1 MNDNKNYEQLLAGVS
16 LQEIVEQYERL
27 DKALWDLLITIE
39 LMFRKGVF
47 DHNETAKNSIK
58 QKIKSIGEDFYA

>member
-27 DKALWDLLITIE
+27 DKALWDLLITVE
-39 LMFRKGVF
+39 LMFRRGVF
-47 DHNETAKNSIK
+47 DHNKTAKESIAK
-58 QKIKSIGEDFYA
+58 KIKSIGDDFYA